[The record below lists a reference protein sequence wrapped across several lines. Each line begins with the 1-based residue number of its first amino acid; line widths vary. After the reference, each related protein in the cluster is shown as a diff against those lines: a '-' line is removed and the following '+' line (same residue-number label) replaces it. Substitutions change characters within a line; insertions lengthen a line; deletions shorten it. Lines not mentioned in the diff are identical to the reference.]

1 MFNSHSNHSRYSS
14 NPSPY
19 LHPVAYGG
27 HRESHWNAGIASKG
41 ILRSS
46 LGALIGAFVGV
57 MASSELKGRTQ
68 NQIVAHAPL
77 VIFPVVGAFYT
88 TIQYGYTVHFDNPAA
103 GMKPFQGWGADSA
116 SKALRVVIPATL
128 ASLAA
133 IPLSNRLQK
142 GSKGKI
148 TKYIPLALLPGVAAW
163 SGWESIPYGESTNT
177 ANGESTNTANGVYT
191 R

>member
-19 LHPVAYGG
+19 RHPVTYGG

-163 SGWESIPYGESTNT
+163 SGWESIPYSESTNT
-177 ANGESTNTANGVYT
+177 VNAPITGGVE